1 MRVIIIGGTGATG
14 KELVREI
21 LDNQNVA
28 EVVALV
34 RTESLPSHPKL
45 TQEVVNFNE
54 LENYRN
60 LILGDV
66 AISTLGTTIKDAR
79 SKANQ
84 WKIDHDLP
92 LEFARIAK
100 QNNIQKFLLLSAVGV
115 DPNSKIFYNKMKGM
129 LEKNIKKL
137 DFEQLFIFQ
146 PGMLIRPN
154 SDRLGEKL
162 MIPVLS
168 FFNQFGLLKKYEA
181 LHVNEVAKAM
191 NSMINQKENTSQIF
205 DVKAIKML
213 SSKT

>member
-14 KELVREI
+14 KELVKEMF
-21 LDNQNVA
+21 NNEAVT
-28 EVVALV
+28 EVVALL
-34 RTESLPSHPKL
+34 RTKSLPSHPKL
-45 TQEVVNFNE
+45 TQEVVNFDE
-54 LENYRN
+54 LENYRH
-60 LILGDV
+60 LITGDV
-66 AISTLGTTIKDAR
+66 AISTLGTTIKDAG
-79 SKANQ
+79 SKDNQ

-100 QNNIQKFLLLSAVGV
+100 QNNIQQFLLLSAVGV

-129 LEKNIKKL
+129 LEENIKKL
-137 DFEQLFIFQ
+137 NFNQLYIFQ

-168 FFNQFGLLKKYEA
+168 FFNRFGLFKKYEA

-191 NSMINQKENTSQIF
+191 NMMIDQKEKISQIL
-205 DVKAIKML
+205 DVKAMKVL
-213 SSKT
+213 NL